1 MVPTVAIFGT
11 NGGTSFSTYG
21 FDKGLQRIGM
31 NTGNAIFQFA
41 LWKLVANP
49 KYTVEPGVTAQTV
62 RDNAQQILIPAANQV
77 NAAWDMT
84 WLANMLEA
92 CDLPVAC
99 IGLGA
104 QAGVDSG
111 TKIELKPGTIRYL
124 HVLSE
129 RTSRIGVRGVFTQE
143 VLAHYG
149 VTNTVVTGCPSQTIN
164 PSIKG
169 ANIQTQLDRA
179 KEMDRPNVAYV
190 LGTLEEEARE
200 AERLLAQQ
208 IKNFDHSLILQTDP
222 RLLRIIFDR
231 AVAADDVSYVNWAK
245 GVFRPDLSYDEF
257 VAYFLKN
264 ATFYSDART
273 WIDSMR
279 RHDLVIGMRIH
290 GAVTAIQAG
299 KLGICIAFD
308 SRTKELAETM
318 GYPYLPVDKIIPD
331 TSISQMLD
339 SVIFDADNFDRL
351 RQRNSDTV
359 RSILTENG
367 MTLSAI

>member
-21 FDKGLQRIGM
+21 FDQGLQRIGM

-49 KYTVEPGVTAQTV
+49 KYTVEPGATAQSV
-62 RDNAQQILIPAANQV
+62 RANANQILIPAANQV

-84 WLANMLEA
+84 WLADMLEA

-104 QAGVDSG
+104 QAGVDSSP
-111 TKIELKPGTIRYL
+111 KIDLKPGTIRYL
-124 HVLSE
+124 HILSE

-143 VLAHYG
+143 VLANYG

-164 PSIKG
+164 PHIEG
-169 ANIQTQLDRA
+169 ADIQSQLDRVKA
-179 KEMDRPNVAYV
+179 MEQPSIGYV
-190 LGTLEEEARE
+190 LGTLEEEARK
-200 AERLLAQQ
+200 AESLLAQQ
-208 IKNFDHSLILQTDP
+208 VKSFDHSLILQTDP

-231 AVAADDVSYVNWAK
+231 AVAEGNTNYVNWIR
-245 GVFRPDLSYDEF
+245 GVFRPDLSYDQF
-257 VAYFLKN
+257 VAYFLKH

-279 RHDLVIGMRIH
+279 RYDLVIGMRIH
-290 GAVTAIQAG
+290 GAVAAIQAG
-299 KLGICIAFD
+299 KLGVCVAFD
-308 SRTKELAETM
+308 SRTKELAQTM
-318 GYPYLPVDKIIPD
+318 GYPYLPVDKIEPD
-331 TSISQMLD
+331 ATLNAMLN
-339 SVIFDADNFDRL
+339 SVIFDADTFDQSRK
-351 RQRNSDTV
+351 RNAETV
-359 RSILTENG
+359 CSILTENG
-367 MTLSAI
+367 MTLSAT